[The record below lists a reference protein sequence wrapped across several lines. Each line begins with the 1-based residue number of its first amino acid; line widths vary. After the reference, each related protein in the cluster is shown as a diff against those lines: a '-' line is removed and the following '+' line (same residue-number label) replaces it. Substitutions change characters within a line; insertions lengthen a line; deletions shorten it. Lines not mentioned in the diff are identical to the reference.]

1 MMAFVPTPPPPTTYK
16 PDTTPYEI
24 ETRSELDQHL
34 ASGSLHGLTIQGLRL
49 DLDPPDLSGIDVS
62 NSLFVGCRFPDPES
76 AADVVRR
83 GGSVIPVFD
92 AVPFPT
98 APSGLY
104 TAEDL
109 SAGFDRNGFEG
120 MFDTVVYRHFLS
132 HGAALP
138 DVREALAQRVHD
150 AGIDNALA
158 DAVGAWV
165 SQRGVTS
172 VVGVMGGHTEARG
185 SAAYRLA
192 ADLSHQLGRAGC
204 LVVTGGGPGVME
216 AANLGSYLGAR
227 PAADLVDAIDQL
239 TAAPDFRD
247 SDPYTAA
254 ALAVRRRFPVEPGQ
268 DVVATLA
275 AGGLAVPTWL
285 YGHEPANMFAGGVAK
300 YFSNA
305 IREDTILGL
314 ARGGVV
320 FAPGRAGT
328 VQEIF
333 QAATKVFY
341 RTSGPGGPL
350 VFLDR
355 SYWTATVPVEALLR
369 PLLASSPH
377 GDMSGLIHVT
387 DDTSAAVALLTGA

>member
-1 MMAFVPTPPPPTTYK
+1 
-16 PDTTPYEI
+16 
-24 ETRSELDQHL
+24 
-34 ASGSLHGLTIQGLRL
+34 
-49 DLDPPDLSGIDVS
+49 
-62 NSLFVGCRFPDPES
+62 
-76 AADVVRR
+76 
-83 GGSVIPVFD
+83 
-92 AVPFPT
+92 
-98 APSGLY
+98 
-104 TAEDL
+104 
-109 SAGFDRNGFEG
+109 
-120 MFDTVVYRHFLS
+120 
-132 HGAALP
+132 
-138 DVREALAQRVHD
+138 
-150 AGIDNALA
+150 
-158 DAVGAWV
+158 
-165 SQRGVTS
+165 
-172 VVGVMGGHTEARG
+172 
-185 SAAYRLA
+185 
-192 ADLSHQLGRAGC
+192 
-204 LVVTGGGPGVME
+204 ME

-239 TAAPDFRD
+239 TAAPDFCD

-387 DDTSAAVALLTGA
+387 DDTSAVALLTGA